1 MPMPAVNNRTA
12 KSVVAPDY
20 LLCATLWRKA
30 TGLMFTSSMKKP
42 LLFIFMKER
51 RWGLHMLFVFFPIW
65 AVYLDEEKKVQYVQK
80 LLPFLST
87 FAPEGKA
94 KYVLELVGRSRI
106 RVGDVL
112 TW

>member
-1 MPMPAVNNRTA
+1 
-12 KSVVAPDY
+12 
-20 LLCATLWRKA
+20 
-30 TGLMFTSSMKKP
+30 
-42 LLFIFMKER
+42 
-51 RWGLHMLFVFFPIW
+51 MLFVFFPIW

>member
-1 MPMPAVNNRTA
+1 MISKGGSTIASATEC
-12 KSVVAPDY
+12 SS
-20 LLCATLWRKA
+20 LLSKFR
-30 TGLMFTSSMKKP
+30 GLMFSRKRN
-42 LLFIFMKER
+42 LLFEFSKPQR
-51 RWGLHMLFVFFPIW
+51 VSLHMLFVFFPIW